1 MPECFTCNHRT
12 IPIFIPGVACP
23 SRCIYCNQ
31 QIISG
36 QQALPTE
43 EEIQATL
50 QSYLS
55 TIPAGSYVE
64 VGFFGGTFTGL
75 PMEEQQRLL
84 RLVLPYRE
92 RGVIQGIRCSTHPLF
107 ITPDIVDMV
116 RQYGMTTIELG
127 VQSLDEEVLRRSGR
141 GYTPAQVEQAAQII
155 REAGLHLGMQM
166 MVGLPGDTAEKSYAT
181 AQRIVELGA
190 DNTRIY
196 PTLVVQHT
204 ALADMY
210 RRGLYQALTLD
221 EAVEWVRQPLRL
233 FQEKEVTV
241 LRVGLHPTEGFIQG
255 TDYLAG
261 PFHVSFKELVQTA
274 IWKSL
279 FEDCLATEKPSP
291 QASLVIVVSPKQL
304 NSAIG
309 YQAANRRY
317 LEQRVARV
325 QFRPD
330 AALHHYNYKVIVSQP

>member
-1 MPECFTCNHRT
+1 MP
-12 IPIFIPGVACP
+12 
-23 SRCIYCNQ
+23 SD
-31 QIISG
+31 
-36 QQALPTE
+36 
-43 EEIQATL
+43 EEIRATL
-50 QSYLS
+50 QLHLS
-55 TIPAGSYVE
+55 TLPVGSHVE

-75 PMEEQQRLL
+75 PMQEQQRLL
-84 RLVLPYRE
+84 QLVQPYLE
-92 RGVIQGIRCSTHPLF
+92 SGAVQGVRCSTHPLF
-107 ITPDIVDMV
+107 ITPAAVAMV
-116 RQYGMTTIELG
+116 KRYGMSTVELG

-141 GYTPAQVEQAAQII
+141 GYTPAHIEQAAQTI

-181 AQRIVELGA
+181 ARRIVALGA

-233 FQEKEVTV
+233 FQEEEVTV
-241 LRVGLHPTEGFIQG
+241 LRVGLHPTEGFIRG

-274 IWKSL
+274 IWRQV
-279 FEDCLATEKPSP
+279 FEEYLSAERPSRE
-291 QASLVIVVSPKQL
+291 ASLVIEVSPKQL

-309 YQAANRRY
+309 YGGANRNY
-317 LEQRVARV
+317 LQQQVARV
-325 QFRPD
+325 QFRAD
-330 AALHHYNYKVIVSQP
+330 ASLRHYQYQVIANPS

>member
-1 MPECFTCNHRT
+1 MPDCFTCNHRT
-12 IPIFIPGVACP
+12 IPVFIPGVACP

-31 QIISG
+31 QVISG

-43 EEIQATL
+43 KEIHATL
-50 QSYLS
+50 QSHLS
-55 TIPAGSYVE
+55 TMSAGSHVE

-84 RLVLPYRE
+84 RLVQPYLE
-92 RGVIQGIRCSTHPLF
+92 SGAVKGIRCSTHPLF
-107 ITPDIVDMV
+107 ITPDIVSMV
-116 RQYGMTTIELG
+116 QQYGMTTIELG

-141 GYTPAQVEQAAQII
+141 GYTPTQVEQAAQII
-155 REAGLHLGMQM
+155 HDAGLHLGMQM

-241 LRVGLHPTEGFIQG
+241 LRVGLHPTEGFIHG

-274 IWKSL
+274 IWKSV
-279 FEDCLATEKPSP
+279 FDEYLAVEKPSK
-291 QASLVIVVSPKQL
+291 QASLLISVAPKQL

-309 YQAANRRY
+309 YHAANRCY
-317 LEQRVARV
+317 LEQHVAHV
-325 QFRPD
+325 QFCPD
-330 AALHHYNYKVIVSQP
+330 AALHHYQYQVIVSQS